1 MTERKTEF
9 YEEVLL
15 KTNQLI
21 IDKIINH
28 EENDELLRFIA
39 ATKIQYEIE
48 AAAVLDKSWEEFA
61 VSSQLSSSYMCT
73 LAV

>member
-1 MTERKTEF
+1 MTGRKTEF

-21 IDKIINH
+21 IDKIINR
-28 EENDELLRFIA
+28 EENEELLRFIA
-39 ATKIQYEIE
+39 ATKIQYDIE
-48 AAAVLDKSWEEFA
+48 TAAVLDKNWEEFA
-61 VSSQLSSSYMCT
+61 VSSRLSSSYISI